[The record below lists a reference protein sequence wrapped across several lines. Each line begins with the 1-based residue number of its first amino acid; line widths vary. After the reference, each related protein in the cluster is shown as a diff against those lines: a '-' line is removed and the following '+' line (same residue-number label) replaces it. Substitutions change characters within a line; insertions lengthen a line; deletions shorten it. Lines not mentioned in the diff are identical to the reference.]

1 MTGSDLYYLSISEAS
16 RLISSRELSPVELIQ
31 THLDRI
37 DHTDAR
43 LNSFITLM
51 SDSALEAAREA
62 ENSISSGGYMG
73 PLHGIPIGLK
83 DLYYTKGVRTT
94 IGSKILR
101 DFVPDRDAAVTEKF
115 NAAGAIII
123 GKLQMHEFAFGPTS
137 VNPHDGPARNP
148 RDVERVTGGSSGG
161 SGSSVASGQV
171 MGALGS
177 DTGGSVRIPSALC
190 GIVGLKPTFGRVSRY
205 GVYPLSWS
213 LDTVGP
219 MTRTVRDTALIMNV
233 IAGYD
238 PRDPWSAD
246 RPAEDYTRHLDTGVE
261 GLRIGVPREYFFDLI
276 DKDVRQAFDHASAV
290 LQRLGAHV
298 EEVSIP
304 ILERSLAIS
313 GNIMMPEAAAVHIEH
328 LRQRPDDI
336 GDDVRDRLVTGALTP
351 ATDYVVAQRA
361 RTLFNRELA
370 DAMTDFDLLIAPTV
384 PMGAPP
390 IGQGSVTVDGATQET
405 TAVLPRLTRPFN
417 ICGLPT
423 VTVPCGFTSEGLPTG
438 LQIAGRAF
446 DEATVLRAAQAYEQ
460 AADFHTRRPQI

>member
-16 RLISSRELSPVELIQ
+16 RLISSREISPVELIQ
-31 THLDRI
+31 AHLDRI
-37 DHTDAR
+37 EQTDAR

-51 SDSALEAAREA
+51 SDAALQAAGDA
-62 ENSISSGGYMG
+62 EKSIAGGGYLG

-101 DFVPDRDAAVTEKF
+101 DFIPDRDAAVTEKF
-115 NAAGAIII
+115 KAAGAIII
-123 GKLQMHEFAFGPTS
+123 GKLQMHEFALGPTS
-137 VNPHDGPARNP
+137 VNPHDGPAHNP
-148 RDVERVTGGSSGG
+148 WDVERVTGGSSGG

-233 IAGYD
+233 IGGHD

-246 RPAEDYTRHLDTGVE
+246 RPAEDYTRDLDTGIE

-328 LRQRPDDI
+328 LRRRPDDI
-336 GDDVRDRLVTGALTP
+336 GDDVRDRLATGALTP

-370 DAMTDFDLLIAPTV
+370 DAMADFDLLIAPTV
-384 PMGAPP
+384 PIGAPP
-390 IGQGSVTVDGATQET
+390 IGRGNVTVDGATHVT
-405 TAVLPRLTRPFN
+405 TVVLPRLTRPFN
-417 ICGLPT
+417 IGGLPT

-460 AADFHTRRPQI
+460 VADLHTRRPPI

>member
-1 MTGSDLYYLSISEAS
+1 MAGADLHYLSISEAS
-16 RLISSRELSPVELIQ
+16 RLISTGEISPVELIKA
-31 THLDRI
+31 HLDRI
-37 DHTDAR
+37 EQTDDR
-43 LNSFITLM
+43 LNSFITLL
-51 SDSALEAAREA
+51 SNAALEAARDA
-62 ENSISSGGYMG
+62 EKSITAGGYVG

-94 IGSKILR
+94 LGSKILR
-101 DFVPDRDAAVTEKF
+101 DFVPDFDAAVTERFKG
-115 NAAGAIII
+115 AGAIII
-123 GKLQMHEFAFGPTS
+123 GKLQMHEFALGPTS
-137 VNPHDGPARNP
+137 VNPHDGAAHNP
-148 RDVERVTGGSSGG
+148 WDVERVTGGSSGG
-161 SGSSVASGQV
+161 SGSSVVSGQV

-213 LDTVGP
+213 MDTVGP
-219 MTRTVRDTALIMNV
+219 MTRTVRDNALLMNV

-238 PRDPWSAD
+238 PRDPWSVD
-246 RPAEDYTRHLDTGVE
+246 RPVEDYTKDLDTGVK

-276 DKDVRQAFDHASAV
+276 ESEVRQAFEQASTV
-290 LQRLGAHV
+290 LQRLGANV

-328 LRQRPDDI
+328 LRRRPDDI
-336 GDDVRDRLVTGALTP
+336 GDDVRDRLETAAFTP
-351 ATDYVVAQRA
+351 ATDYVVAQQA
-361 RTLFNRELA
+361 RRLFSRELA
-370 DAMTDFDLLIAPTV
+370 NAMTDFDLLIAPTV
-384 PMGAPP
+384 AIGAPV
-390 IGQGSVTVDGATQET
+390 IGQEAVTVDGTSEAT

-446 DEATVLRAAQAYEQ
+446 DEATVLRAAHAYEQ
-460 AADFHTRRPQI
+460 AAEWHTRRPPL